1 MDHKDFF
8 VTDNGKAYGGVEKET
23 KYSTNGLSVM
33 TVSASYYSIFI
44 YKNDT
49 LYHSIGLQHKVFK
62 IVLSSSTIGP
72 TIAADGNGTARSQAD
87 TLNNPHGIYID
98 DDFSLYVSD
107 CYNEP
112 NTSTAPEYGAS
123 GTTNINYPTRVL
135 LDADGYLFYYRCNSP
150 GSSDAELNYPY
161 GFSFDTN
168 GLADSHCETKVNFY
182 ENVTCFNWG
191 VCQSLLLKYT
201 CQCLVTSYW
210 DRHCDLNSKETIA
223 LQIVSKSF
231 ASVAIFIIIITV
243 IFILIMDILKSC
255 FNIDPTSKKSP
266 RIKRRKRATI
276 VQYVYIRSSS
286 TDGTVVYTYKNN
298 CSLSNN
304 SSLIISDLKTP
315 LYRCRIPEVLP
326 NNEIHGVCRH
336 AWNDTRRNSFHHD
349 GVHINNI
356 TDDSF
361 VLELIDSSHV
371 DPRNHVHQCN
381 RSNLPDG
388 CIYTCL
394 NVELHSIYQV
404 SLITP
409 GVSQFSYDY
418 IDLRCSTEDAF
429 CFEQHWLSNITI
441 GCHHC
446 DHISLFPITRGVK
459 YNCIAYTV
467 KNNIFLAASNDFPF
481 ETILEPVLYNLSS
494 QINASSVYLNFI
506 PQSDFTSVT
515 LVCSSHL
522 STPGSCPSISTTSYS
537 CSKNLIFNGT
547 LGCDYQ
553 CYFKTVKSYYDD
565 RYSNMYIL
573 SFLPPKPRIHTDDKN
588 STWIS
593 VTWSLDNNVYVH
605 SFDLFIN
612 SINFPNIDHSYRSH
626 YFPNL
631 SPNKMYEIYIRLNAN
646 HQVESDRIYVKT
658 LEDAP
663 LHPSSTDIFNKIVP
677 WSHGPLSTTEQ
688 IEITIDLSLFSHD
701 YGFVHHY
708 MIYVRQD
715 QWRYSAVPYM
725 NGTYAEAW
733 NNPSI
738 DYLAAVIPVY
748 SQDKQSE
755 THKLILGS
763 EVGCYYSS
771 PCNGKLKQNTDYK
784 IIVGGCSKGGCTYV
798 ISRSFRTYVPYD
810 DPESAKS
817 IAWVAVFPGVA
828 VLIVIIGLLICKR
841 KAIKKC
847 CCRRTNKSDSNAVKA
862 DFHDIKPTVSPN
874 EYACSEMQPKLLVD
888 YISLTDENKQNLIN
902 QFQELQNLE
911 PKYDA
916 RHQKWTDDL
925 YDRYSDIPSRGPWSK
940 TAVHLTGQ
948 HRQHDYINANEI
960 RGIHSPKQYIACQG
974 PLENTCED
982 FWDMVMQYEVTKIVM
997 LSIFD
1002 QLKCY
1007 PYIPMKK
1014 NQSLHFGKI
1023 KIETK
1028 DIQHHL
1034 NNQLET
1040 RQLLVKRGNT
1050 VLHVM
1055 HYLYTNWSGFAVID
1069 SQSVLDLIEIVNQTT
1084 TFPIV
1089 VHCSSG
1095 TGRTGT
1101 YIAIDIII
1109 HLLNQSNVDLS
1120 TMKLDVMGIVNQLKH
1135 ERIHMVQTPEQ
1146 YLLIHS
1152 CIEDY
1157 LKKQNRLS
1165 FLARGSHLYERIND
1179 NLTDAADEQCLDLD
1193 QAQNVQYDNITIAT
1207 KKLSGTYC
1215 IPNDD
1220 SYYTKSS
1227 VDNDPTQITIKNF

>member
-112 NTSTAPEYGAS
+112 NTSTAPERRIIPDWSY
-123 GTTNINYPTRVL
+123 
-135 LDADGYLFYYRCNSP
+135 FM
-150 GSSDAELNYPY
+150 SS
-161 GFSFDTN
+161 
-168 GLADSHCETKVNFY
+168 HK
-182 ENVTCFNWG
+182 
-191 VCQSLLLKYT
+191 
-201 CQCLVTSYW
+201 
-210 DRHCDLNSKETIA
+210 
-223 LQIVSKSF
+223 
-231 ASVAIFIIIITV
+231 
-243 IFILIMDILKSC
+243 LKS
-255 FNIDPTSKKSP
+255 NL
-266 RIKRRKRATI
+266 
-276 VQYVYIRSSS
+276 YIWCLIQILFLCGSESIAIEN
-286 TDGTVVYTYKNN
+286 KNN

-409 GVSQFSYDY
+409 GVSQLYAVTNMYSRESPMDRRIGNFSFTPPSSSYDY